1 MTGVLKVVLCI
12 LLAALAVLS
21 LTTVLGKI
29 GVLDAA
35 AAAEPESD
43 AAYLLRAYDGYIGI
57 YYPST
62 AERPTTVTGIRVRDL
77 PAADRL
83 ALSEGV
89 GAADYAAVLQ
99 LLEDYGA

>member
-1 MTGVLKVVLCI
+1 MTGKLKVALCVL
-12 LLAALAVLS
+12 LTALAVLS
-21 LTTVLGKI
+21 LTAVLGKI
-29 GVLDAA
+29 GVLDV

-43 AAYLLRAYDGYIGI
+43 AAYLLREYGGYIGV

-83 ALSEGV
+83 ALAEGV
-89 GAADYAAVLQ
+89 GAADYAAVVQ